1 MTNYEGAMSAF
12 QRLQFTQVAAAV
24 PVDWTPLAPFGA
36 VGATMSFVSSEPN
49 GDRLRVHYFRRATD
63 GALVGTAWFGP
74 AAEGP
79 PGHAHGG
86 SIAAVLDEAMGLGA
100 WIAGHAVVAAK
111 ISVAFRRMLP
121 LGTEARFAAV
131 VERIEGRKI
140 HVRGRLHGADDS
152 TYAESEGLFI
162 EIGAD
167 RFDELAELASS
178 RSPGR

>member
-1 MTNYEGAMSAF
+1 MSAF
-12 QRLQFTQVAAAV
+12 QRPQSVPEATAL

-36 VGATMSFVSSEPN
+36 VGATISFVSGEPN

-74 AAEGP
+74 GAEGP

-86 SIAAVLDEAMGLGA
+86 SMAALLDEAMGLGA

-121 LGTEARFAAV
+121 LGTEARFAAR
-131 VERIEGRKI
+131 VERIDGRKI
-140 HVRGRLHGADDS
+140 HVSGRLHGADDT
-152 TYAESEGLFI
+152 TYADSEGLFI
-162 EIGAD
+162 AIGGD
-167 RFDELAELASS
+167 RFDELAELAAS
-178 RSPGR
+178 RGSR